1 MIDHVSIGVRDIA
14 KSKQFYDAALEPLG
28 YQCLNKSDGS
38 LGYGSEAV
46 ALWISAA
53 DRPVPP
59 DMKSGLHFCFTAPD
73 RRSVD
78 YFYRK
83 LFVIFGGL
91 ASAPGSHVR
100 CGSIATASRQQQAR
114 PWSLCSESGNK
125 FTAVFTCEVRARAAY
140 PKWASIRQP
149 SGSTTKAAQR
159 GREGKPNLSAP

>member
-78 YFYRK
+78 AFHAAALK
-83 LFVIFGGL
+83 AGG
-91 ASAPGSHVR
+91 
-100 CGSIATASRQQQAR
+100 QD
-114 PWSLCSESGNK
+114 N
-125 FTAVFTCEVRARAAY
+125 
-140 PKWASIRQP
+140 
-149 SGSTTKAAQR
+149 
-159 GREGKPNLSAP
+159 GKPGLRDDYGPSYYAAFVVDPEGYRIEAHFG